1 MIYAKDINEKT
12 PWQGLTPGGEI
23 YEPATSLA
31 FNTGDWRTQTPIFL
45 ADKCRQCLLCVPYCP
60 DSAIPVKDGKRGEFD
75 LMHCKGC
82 GICITACPFDAIV
95 FEGEEG

>member
-1 MIYAKDINEKT
+1 MIKAKDIHENT
-12 PWQGLTPGGEI
+12 PWQQLTHGGEI
-23 YEPATSLA
+23 YESATSLA
-31 FNTGDWRTQTPIFL
+31 FNTGSWRTQTPVFL
-45 ADKCRQCLLCVPYCP
+45 EDKCKQCLLCVPYCP

-95 FEGEEG
+95 WKEEN